1 MKSIGI
7 TGGIGSGKSMVTT
20 IFASLG
26 IPIYNADIRAKE
38 ILASNLTV
46 KRDIKSLLGEDAYFK
61 NGKPNRKYIAKL
73 IFNDKTLLQ
82 AINTIVHPA
91 VQVDSERWIE
101 QQKKLKSSPYVI
113 KEAALL
119 VENGSYRAL
128 DALIVVICPEA
139 ERIRRVMLR
148 DKASEEEVRA
158 RIKNQLPD
166 EPKIAVA
173 DFVIQ
178 NDGVTP
184 LIPQIIEIHRA
195 LLGLG

>member
-1 MKSIGI
+1 MKSVGI
-7 TGGIGSGKSMVTT
+7 TGGIGSGKSMVAT

-46 KRDIKSLLGEDAYFK
+46 KRDIKALLGDGAYFK

-82 AINTIVHPA
+82 AINAIVHPA

-101 QQKKLKSSPYVI
+101 QQKKSKTSPYVI

-128 DALIVVICPEA
+128 DALIVVVCPEK
-139 ERIRRVMLR
+139 ERIRRVVHR
-148 DKASEEEVRA
+148 DKTKEDEVRV

-166 EPKIAVA
+166 DDKIAVA
-173 DFVIQ
+173 DFVIL
-178 NDGVTP
+178 NDGITP
-184 LIPQIIEIHRA
+184 LIPQIIEIHDP
-195 LLGLG
+195 